1 MRISLACTA
10 LLLAARAA
18 TATADDLAPPGT
30 TAPSPLAVA
39 DAPPP
44 VPSRG
49 PRLQLAITGDL
60 RITRLDGAAGRF
72 VDDAMAYGWRVAQA
86 RPLYGL
92 GVDAHY
98 LWTPIVDVGARVGYL
113 TQDYAAGTD
122 PEDRM
127 GIAWTTVAASARLRW
142 AQGRPFIPEPRL
154 DLGLARQTWTVHGQD
169 DQATRSFVRVGV
181 DWRLG
186 TRTAG
191 VMLALAYTL
200 TDRPAVDGPAPPVG
214 GLDLAIGPY
223 LRR

>member
-1 MRISLACTA
+1 MRIELVRAA
-10 LLLAARAA
+10 LLLAALASI
-18 TATADDLAPPGT
+18 ATADELAPPGA
-30 TAPSPLAVA
+30 TAPTTPAAV
-39 DAPPP
+39 DAPPS
-44 VPSRG
+44 VPARG
-49 PRLQLAITGDL
+49 PRLQLALTGDL
-60 RITRLDGAAGRF
+60 RITRLDGKAGRF
-72 VDDAMAYGWRVAQA
+72 VDDAMAYGWRIARA

-154 DLGLARQTWTVHGQD
+154 DLGLARQTWTVHGKD
-169 DQATRSFVRVGV
+169 DHATRSFVRVGV

-191 VMLALAYTL
+191 AMLSIAYTL
-200 TDRPAVDGPAPPVG
+200 ADRPAVEGPAPPVG

-223 LRR
+223 FRR

>member
-1 MRISLACTA
+1 MRIEFI
-10 LLLAARAA
+10 RAA
-18 TATADDLAPPGT
+18 LVVAALASTATADELAPPGT
-30 TAPSPLAVA
+30 TAPTPLTVA

-44 VPSRG
+44 APTRG
-49 PRLQLAITGDL
+49 PRLQLALSGDL
-60 RITRLDGAAGRF
+60 RITRLDGTAGRF
-72 VDDAMAYGWRVAQA
+72 VDDAMAYGWRVAAA

-98 LWTPIVDVGARVGYL
+98 LWTPIVDVGARLGYL

-122 PEDRM
+122 PADRM
-127 GIAWTTVAASARLRW
+127 GIAWTTVAASARLHW
-142 AQGRPFIPEPRL
+142 AKGRPFLPEPRL

-169 DQATRSFVRVGV
+169 DHATRSFVRAGV

-191 VMLALAYTL
+191 VMLTVAYTL
-200 TDRPAVDGPAPPVG
+200 ADRAAVEGPAPPVG